1 MGTGRRFPFHET
13 DHLKADVLAGFSPF
27 TECTAPP
34 SKSGVFSPERPHG
47 RTPCPVLRPAA
58 SDQPLVSGCWSC
70 RLRLREALAPSC
82 GAHRCS
88 ILLFGRMTAHH
99 GGTCCLS
106 ITRQW
111 APGCAHFLSVVSS
124 AALHIC
130 VQVFACVFIF
140 LGLIPGSGIAGSGV
154 LLYDLLNVRK
164 RGAPDFILVDGE

>member
-82 GAHRCS
+82 GAHWCS

-111 APGCAHFLSVVSS
+111 APGLCPLSECREQCCFAHLCAGFCVCFHF
-124 AALHIC
+124 
-130 VQVFACVFIF
+130 
-140 LGLIPGSGIAGSGV
+140 SGADTWEWNCWV
-154 LLYDLLNVRK
+154 
-164 RGAPDFILVDGE
+164 RGATL